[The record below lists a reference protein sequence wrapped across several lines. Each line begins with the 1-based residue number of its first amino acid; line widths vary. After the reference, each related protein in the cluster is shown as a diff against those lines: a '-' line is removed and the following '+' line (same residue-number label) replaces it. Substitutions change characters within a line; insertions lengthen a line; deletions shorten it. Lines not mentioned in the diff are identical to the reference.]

1 MEGINHKSFNKD
13 NKKLAFRATLHCV
26 MGCGLGDT
34 AGLIIGTILGW
45 TVIPTMILAIIL
57 GFVGGYSLTMI
68 PLLKRG
74 IDFKKA
80 TKITVVSETA
90 SILVME
96 AAENGTAFLIPGIL
110 LAGFLEPLFWFGLII
125 AVIAGFIAAYPV
137 NYFMI
142 SRGLKESHIHH

>member
-1 MEGINHKSFNKD
+1 MQISDKD
-13 NKKLAFRATLHCV
+13 NKKLAFRATIHCV

-34 AGLIIGTILGW
+34 AGLIIGTILNW
-45 TVIPTMILAIIL
+45 TIFPTMVLAIIL

-74 IDFKKA
+74 INVRIA

-96 AAENGTAFLIPGIL
+96 AAENGTAFLIPGVL
-110 LAGFLEPLFWFGLII
+110 LAGFLKSLFWFGLII
-125 AVIAGFIAAYPV
+125 AVIVGFITAYPV

-142 SRGLKESHIHH
+142 SKGLKESHIHH